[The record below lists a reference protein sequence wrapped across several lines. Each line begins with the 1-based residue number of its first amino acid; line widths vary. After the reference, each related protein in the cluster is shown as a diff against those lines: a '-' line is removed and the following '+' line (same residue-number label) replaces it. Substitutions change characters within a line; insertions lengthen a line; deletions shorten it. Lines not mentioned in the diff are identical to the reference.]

1 VVTAKDVLSKIL
13 WLRDE
18 KPELYRRTRW
28 LLDCKEAL
36 VLQLTGRSVT
46 DRTGASVFRLS
57 DPVSNQWSAA
67 ACRRVGVEQH
77 LLPEVRPAASLAG
90 GLLPAPARQLGV
102 RSGIPVIVGAGDVP
116 ASQLGAGAIDPGVA
130 HLSLGTAVY
139 AGVTIDRPLLDPER
153 KLGLLGHAID
163 DRWILWLEIA
173 TGGGAL
179 AWLLR
184 AMGASTRRPVDYAE
198 IDRLVELCADEVDG
212 LLFAPWLSG
221 ERVPLFDDRLRGAFV
236 GLHLGHGRGHLI
248 RAVMEG
254 IACQIR
260 WAFDYGEAFG
270 EPIREVRAVGG
281 GAIGE
286 TWLQIIADV
295 LGRDVA
301 CVAAPQD
308 AGARGAAALALVA
321 LGAERDLEFVRR
333 DAMVERKLEPQPG
346 RRQAS
351 DRLYNRYRR
360 LHEALAPL
368 YHAEPLDPGSAEQ
381 QGRPNST
388 PLDAVDSRAGV
399 GVVL

>member
-1 VVTAKDVLSKIL
+1 
-13 WLRDE
+13 
-18 KPELYRRTRW
+18 

-36 VLQLTGRSVT
+36 VLQLTGSAVT
-46 DRTGASVFRLS
+46 DRTGSSVFRLT
-57 DPVSNQWSAA
+57 DPLTNDWSAA
-67 ACRRVGVEQH
+67 ACDRVGVDRR
-77 LLPEVRPAASLAG
+77 LLPRVRPAASVAG
-90 GLLPAPARQLGV
+90 ALLPNPARQLGV
-102 RSGIPVIVGAGDVP
+102 RAGIPVIVGAGDVP

-139 AGVTIDRPLLDPER
+139 LGVTVDRPLIDPAR
-153 KLGLLGHAID
+153 KLGVLGHAID

-184 AMGASTRRPVDYAE
+184 AMGANGRRPVDYAE
-198 IDRLVELCADEVDG
+198 IDRLVERCADEVEG

-286 TWLQIIADV
+286 TWVQIIADV
-295 LGRDVA
+295 LGREVA
-301 CVAAPQD
+301 CIAAPQD
-308 AGARGAAALALVA
+308 AGARGVAALALVA
-321 LGAERDLEFVRR
+321 LGAEHDLDFVRG
-333 DAMVERKLEPQPG
+333 DALVERRLAPRLG
-346 RRQAS
+346 RRAAS
-351 DRLYNRYRR
+351 ERLYERYRG
-360 LHEALAPL
+360 LHDALRPI
-368 YHAEPLDPGSAEQ
+368 YHAEMAAANPVQPELLDRQPGDSIAATA
-381 QGRPNST
+381 GIG
-388 PLDAVDSRAGV
+388 AVI
-399 GVVL
+399 